1 VDFNSVQ
8 FFRRF
13 LPSWSN
19 DAACA
24 GTDTNTFFPE
34 DDRAANDDV
43 VLKAR
48 VVCAR
53 CPMRAPCLEWA
64 LENIHSAEHG
74 IYAGTT
80 GEERKQ
86 AIKDGTVDRLLEGAL
101 NVSTA

>member
-13 LPSWSN
+13 LPIWSS

-48 VVCAR
+48 VICAR
-53 CPMRAPCLEWA
+53 CPMRKECLEWA
-64 LENIHSAEHG
+64 LENLTPQNTA
-74 IYAGTT
+74 
-80 GEERKQ
+80 
-86 AIKDGTVDRLLEGAL
+86 
-101 NVSTA
+101 STQELPVRNASKRSRTEP